1 MNIKRVPCNRLY
13 IRLDKVEERKVAGGR
28 LIVPD
33 MHSERTRVGTVVLV
47 GPDVGID
54 IRTREFRANRIQPGD
69 RIMVSYTAGVALQFV
84 SENWTPGDDTHRIIV
99 EEEILAVVE
108 D

>member
-1 MNIKRVPCNRLY
+1 MNIRRVLGNRLY
-13 IRLDKVEERKVAGGR
+13 IRLDKVEERKIAGGR
-28 LIVPD
+28 LYAPD
-33 MHSERTRVGTVVLV
+33 MHSERTRVGTVVLT

-54 IRTREFRANRIQPGD
+54 IRTREFKVNRIQPGD
-69 RIMVSYTAGVALQFV
+69 RVMVSYTAGVVLQFV
-84 SENWTPGDDTHRIIV
+84 SENWTVEDDTHRIIV